1 MRSTAMGQA
10 GPDYDNLSFYH
21 GEHPWYPA
29 DNDFRTLFAHH
40 PEHGD
45 VGRLTY
51 RILDHAPGFGI
62 PERAVHVTMLHVDS
76 DHRRRGVASQL
87 MNHLEN
93 HLFPDLPIDHG
104 DRRPDGNEWAKSHYN
119 DWQGGK
125 EKAFTGEYTDA
136 RSAWT
141 MRGKPIN
148 PETLRP
154 RRMPRQKKED
164 LPRTASTY
172 TVRLEHS
179 RRDDSGQP
187 SEEGPVLPPHLRP
200 SGTSHVKVHVD
211 PYDEEGNQRPWSEMD
226 QEARNIAVQMT
237 SAPGDMVTR
246 ADIIH
251 MEAVQQPPDGLNFT
265 SDDFETGGSKY
276 PIRTHLRA
284 HTPEDGQ
291 VGALIYY
298 PPKRRNGQILIHN
311 LHVEPDHRRRG
322 IASALMD
329 ELQRRHPESSI
340 DHGDRTYDG
349 DEWWTGYTEGKP
361 VRRGRTAAVEIRH
374 MPLSEFR
381 KLISNDHHV
390 PVPQIKNEL
399 RSEYENNRLDVL
411 HYGEDPDDPQA
422 LEDVGAHSNSA
433 KAGGPDRYIEHLKRD
448 IARNGLHEL
457 PEIADTDRGK
467 MLSDGNHR
475 AVAIHELGI
484 DPVPV
489 NYTGD
494 YRTRPKQAARFT
506 PPSQR
511 LFGPTYGLDRR
522 LWTPEKKLKPEV
534 RAFLLRKVGSFFLRH
549 YGPGWD
555 KWAKIYFA
563 GSEAS
568 LWTGPDLIGNSDFDT
583 LIGIDYPAMRKAVP
597 ALVHQTNQQITD
609 LLNSQYRAKLNDPAE
624 MIPVDGVLT
633 GPWDATFYTNTDSY
647 DIRRIKPYAAYDVGA
662 DEWVVEPY
670 EDATWSLAKFP
681 KTVQRALRAAATYA
695 EDILKLPEPQRT
707 QQGAALFEAWHSDRS
722 RAFSEKGEGWY
733 DLGNAREKYLDQLG
747 LWARLVDC
755 AHRDKEDLD
764 LAPADWSNTPRFGR
778 AKIASVTTDTLDEI
792 GRREHPNVEHYR
804 SGGMGHLKG
813 DDSRSVVGF
822 MPTEFMKR
830 YREHAGDWNGEHSQ
844 ETVDKIRQ
852 DIREGVGIKTP
863 LMVHYSDKYKW
874 GYVGEGNHR
883 LRAADEEGLQ
893 TVPVRVIRDDGESMR
908 ERWRNKHP
916 GHDMDL
922 GETKWTGGMGERY
935 IPTDI
940 HPYHFLKE
948 GTQKVAAPWFD
959 DGTVTRPR
967 AKSVR
972 RVGFAGFVADYTW
985 HRDFRDSSKDADQP
999 DYMDDH
1005 LAHFVRAHSEH
1016 PSTWDQ
1022 HGEIKD
1028 INLDQP
1034 IYATQ
1039 SHVSQFHIDRY
1050 RRNPSAKSWVAEED
1064 PLFSDDYPG
1073 HYRPLFVTHQGRLH
1087 VIEGHHRVAADLQS
1101 GKPSVRAWHYDLDKH
1116 PIVNLHGNNCP
1127 ECARYGPEQPPEQR
1141 SVASLGPS
1149 KELKFGS
1156 LTRAHSLFGKGLD
1169 AMFPVDEDGPKPSTT
1184 VPWPQV
1190 KKLKARK
1197 TFDERLVARS
1207 ITHPEEFSIEQI
1219 DPRELHATQPSV
1231 TRGGVKHYMEGGL
1244 DYGKSQGDNRLGN
1257 DVPRVYHRLDDDH
1270 QFLLSGHHRAA
1281 AALLRGEPLHA
1292 MMIKGPWGPE
1302 RNQ

>member
-200 SGTSHVKVHVD
+200 SGTSHVKVRVD

-361 VRRGRTAAVEIRH
+361 VRRGRTAAVEDPTKERWNPGETAH
-374 MPLSEFR
+374 YEYHCLESPESSDAHLWYRS
-381 KLISNDHHV
+381 HQ
-390 PVPQIKNEL
+390 PVT
-399 RSEYENNRLDVL
+399 VL
-411 HYGEDPDDPQA
+411 HRNEGEPEAEHMTKEERGEEGIPWTYRVRFRDGHEGDAWEDELMTHPRHWYRPDPPKANDPF
-422 LEDVGAHSNSA
+422 
-433 KAGGPDRYIEHLKRD
+433 K
-448 IARNGLHEL
+448 
-457 PEIADTDRGK
+457 GK
-467 MLSDGNHR
+467 W
-475 AVAIHELGI
+475 
-484 DPVPV
+484 
-489 NYTGD
+489 
-494 YRTRPKQAARFT
+494 AARQV
-506 PPSQR
+506 PHER
-511 LFGPTYGLDRR
+511 LFGPTYGFDHR
-522 LWTPEKKLKPEV
+522 LWDGDKLREQV
-534 RAFLLRKVGSFFLRH
+534 RADIINRWRDFCVVHQLRAWSNWVKIVFF
-549 YGPGWD
+549 
-555 KWAKIYFA
+555 

-568 LWTGPDLIGNSDFDT
+568 EWTSKDLEGNGDFD
-583 LIGIDYPAMRKAVP
+583 LSVGIEYDRFRKANP
-597 ALVHQTNQQITD
+597 TFTGMADQEIANWFTETMH
-609 LLNSQYRAKLNDPAE
+609 AELNDSTHVFPDTAGTYDNTWFANL
-624 MIPVDGVLT
+624 DG
-633 GPWDATFYTNTDSY
+633 Y
-647 DIRRIKPYAAYDVGA
+647 DIRKIRPYAAYDVIA
-662 DEWVVEPY
+662 QDWIVKPPDLPNFNINELPHPVLVI
-670 EDATWSLAKFP
+670 
-681 KTVQRALRAAATYA
+681 LRAAETTVRNT
-695 EDILKLPEPQRT
+695 LKLPEPERT
-707 QQGAALFEAWHSDRS
+707 VQAARLYDMWHADRS
-722 RAFSEKGEGWY
+722 NAFGPQGLGQY
-733 DLGNAREKYLDQLG
+733 DLGNLREKWLDQLG
-747 LWARLVDC
+747 LWGQLAK
-755 AHRDKEDLD
+755 AHHD
-764 LAPADWSNTPRFGR
+764 A
-778 AKIASVTTDTLDEI
+778 ASVTVPWDNGISGYLPRVASRTTKALDEI

-972 RVGFAGFVADYTW
+972 RVGFAGFVADHTW

-1087 VIEGHHRVAADLQS
+1087 AIEGHHRVAADLQS